1 MRYTG
6 PPRGGP
12 SSGDRSESFSFIVV
26 ISPISN
32 RMLILKKR
40 GPFAFIISDPL
51 IHFYGDKEKKKFA
64 IMDSVL
70 VILIFL
76 KVMIIIRLVTCDELI
91 QVPVFLLPLE
101 EPAVEPHQNVESVTK
116 QGATIV
122 ITL

>member
-1 MRYTG
+1 M
-6 PPRGGP
+6 P
-12 SSGDRSESFSFIVV
+12 SLSVTLSS
-26 ISPISN
+26 ISMATK
-32 RMLILKKR
+32 RKKV
-40 GPFAFIISDPL
+40 
-51 IHFYGDKEKKKFA
+51 EKFA

-101 EPAVEPHQNVESVTK
+101 EPAVERHQNVESVTK

>member
-1 MRYTG
+1 M
-6 PPRGGP
+6 P
-12 SSGDRSESFSFIVV
+12 SLSVTLSS
-26 ISPISN
+26 ISMATK
-32 RMLILKKR
+32 RKKV
-40 GPFAFIISDPL
+40 
-51 IHFYGDKEKKKFA
+51 EKFA

-76 KVMIIIRLVTCDELI
+76 KVMIIIIRLVTCDKLI